1 MDSRRAAIM
10 RIATFGAVGGT
21 LFVVVLVTG
30 SVPTPDEARDF
41 GESLG
46 AWAIVAYVPLFV
58 LANFLITWPVL
69 AGATGLLF
77 GTLAGFPLALTAVT
91 VASLVQMGIS
101 RRLAGEHRRPAA
113 RADQSPRGL
122 PHPARRWR

>member
-1 MDSRRAAIM
+1 M
-10 RIATFGAVGGT
+10 
-21 LFVVVLVTG
+21 
-30 SVPTPDEARDF
+30 
-41 GESLG
+41 
-46 AWAIVAYVPLFV
+46 AYVPLFV

-101 RRLAGEHRRPAA
+101 RRLAGEHHGALLPERTRPS
-113 RADQSPRGL
+113 RTSSPGT
-122 PHPARRWR
+122 ARWR